1 MNFIAHYYLEREH
14 RRDWVV
20 VGVSTPDLVSI
31 YDRKARIKLNGL
43 PADHEVLDPRKKDLL
58 IGVRSH
64 IEADKSFHSAPY
76 FFEET
81 TLLSGMLK
89 EVIHPVEIK
98 RTFFI
103 AHILFELIIDKILVQ
118 KYPELLTEYY
128 EHMENP
134 LIEEIDAFT
143 GWLLKQDL
151 PGYGTFFDRFVKR
164 RYLED
169 YTEWKNIIYVLKR
182 VMGRV
187 NLDMAEV
194 FYQPQVIA
202 CLEAY
207 EQQLSPKVEQY
218 LDYLKEK

>member
-1 MNFIAHYYLEREH
+1 PITRLRTYMIF
-14 RRDWVV
+14 
-20 VGVSTPDLVSI
+20 
-31 YDRKARIKLNGL
+31 
-43 PADHEVLDPRKKDLL
+43 
-58 IGVRSH
+58 
-64 IEADKSFHSAPY
+64 
-76 FFEET
+76 
-81 TLLSGMLK
+81 
-89 EVIHPVEIK
+89 IHPVEIK

-128 EHMENP
+128 AHMENP
-134 LIEEIDAFT
+134 LIEEIDDFT
-143 GWLLKQDL
+143 SWLLKYDL
-151 PGYGTFFDRFVKR
+151 PGYGTFFNRFVKR

-187 NLDMAEV
+187 NLDMAEI

-207 EQQLSPKVEQY
+207 EHQLTPKVEQY
-218 LDYLKEK
+218 LDYLKAE

>member
-14 RRDWVV
+14 RQDWVV

-31 YDRKARIKLNGL
+31 YDRKARIKLSGL
-43 PADHEVLDPRKKDLL
+43 PADHEVVDPRKKDFL

-64 IEADKSFHSAPY
+64 IEADKRFHSAPY

-81 TLLSGMLK
+81 ALLGGMLK
-89 EVIHPVEIK
+89 EAIHPVEIR

-128 EHMENP
+128 AHMENP
-134 LIEEIDAFT
+134 LIEEIDDFT
-143 GWLLKQDL
+143 GWLLKYDL
-151 PGYGTFFDRFVKR
+151 PGYGTFFNRFVKR

-187 NLDMAEV
+187 NLDMAEI

-207 EQQLSPKVEQY
+207 EHQLTPKVEQY
-218 LDYLKEK
+218 LDYLKTE